1 MKRSD
6 TFRKKERAKGN
17 STESIRL
24 NRELDEWVERV
35 LEVKREIEREDQFPG
50 AGIITYK
57 LDLQTRSS
65 KPLTKNFI
73 PMFVKPLHFR
83 EWI

>member
-57 LDLQTRSS
+57 LGHQNPSQRTLS
-65 KPLTKNFI
+65 PC
-73 PMFVKPLHFR
+73 P
-83 EWI
+83 